1 MALTDHLREFRNR
14 LFVSVAAILVGF
26 IVAWIFY
33 GQISDLLLSPIIDV
47 GNRLAET
54 KGIKSQPVVSGV
66 SSSFLLQTKVSLV
79 AGLVGSSPIWLYEM
93 WAFITPGLHRN
104 ERRWT
109 VIFASIAGPL
119 FMAGVVLGYVVLP
132 KGLAVLI
139 GFTPGNVTN
148 LIDLNGYLSFVLRV
162 LLVFGVAF
170 EIPLFVV
177 MLNLAGIVKGRQLAR
192 WRSWIVFG
200 TFVFAAVAT
209 PSTDPITMLLLA
221 IPMVV
226 LFLISE
232 VIAHGID
239 RRRRRHGDVDYAD
252 LDDDEV
258 SPI

>member
-1 MALTDHLREFRNR
+1 MPLTDHLREFRNR
-14 LFVSVAAILVGF
+14 LGICVLAIVVGTTL
-26 IVAWIFY
+26 AWIFY
-33 GQISDLLLSPIIDV
+33 GQISNLLLNPILEV
-47 GNRLAET
+47 QRNLARSKDITSE
-54 KGIKSQPVVSGV
+54 PVLNGV
-66 SSSFLLQTKVSLV
+66 SSSFLLQSKVSLV
-79 AGLVGSSPIWLYEM
+79 AGIVGSSPIWLYEM
-93 WAFITPGLHRN
+93 WAFIVPGLHRN

-109 VIFASIAGPL
+109 IIFVSIAGPL
-119 FMAGVVLGYVVLP
+119 FFAGVTLGYVVMP

-139 GFTPGNVTN
+139 GFTPHGVTS
-148 LIDLNGYLSFVLRV
+148 LIDLNSYLTFVMRV

-177 MLNLAGIVKGRQLAR
+177 MLNLAGVVKAHQLAR
-192 WRSWIVFG
+192 WRAWIIFL

-232 VIAHGID
+232 VIARIID
-239 RRRRRHGDVDYAD
+239 RRRGRRSGPDYAD
-252 LDDDEV
+252 LDDDEI